1 LPPISPQRARLGRR
15 LREVRAA
22 VFPSGAALARH
33 LAATRPDS
41 SWHQTKVS
49 KLERGEQRPSDND
62 LAEWLEA
69 ADASVDVVE
78 ELGALLAAARIE
90 YATVRQ
96 LFRRHGGAV
105 EDQASIRTLEAQ
117 ATRVAEFQPAMVP
130 GLAQTAE
137 YAREVLSLPV
147 GPAAFGAS
155 AADIEAM
162 VSERIRR
169 QEILYQPG
177 KQVQLIMGEA
187 ALHHRFGPLET
198 LIGQLDRLAAIAG
211 LATVELSVLPFATP
225 LPVFPLGTFDLHD
238 NNMVFIET
246 LSGEQRL
253 DEPEEVSLYVRFLD
267 LLRDT
272 AVTGRD
278 AVTLIRRIM
287 AELRG

>member
-1 LPPISPQRARLGRR
+1 MHKPH
-15 LREVRAA
+15 
-22 VFPSGAALARH
+22 GA
-33 LAATRPDS
+33 
-41 SWHQTKVS
+41 
-49 KLERGEQRPSDND
+49 
-62 LAEWLEA
+62 
-69 ADASVDVVE
+69 
-78 ELGALLAAARIE
+78 
-90 YATVRQ
+90 
-96 LFRRHGGAV
+96 
-105 EDQASIRTLEAQ
+105 
-117 ATRVAEFQPAMVP
+117 RVAH
-130 GLAQTAE
+130 TAE
-137 YAREVLSLPV
+137 YAREVLSLPL

-169 QEILYQPG
+169 QGILYHPG
-177 KQVQLIMGEA
+177 KQMQLIMGEA

-198 LIGQLDRLAAIAG
+198 LIVQLDRLAAIAG

-225 LPVFPLGTFDLHD
+225 LPVFPLGAFDLHD

-287 AELRG
+287 AELRS